1 MRRITV
7 LVGSLL
13 LILGIFAESLYV
25 VGAGVASNGLTLSQ
39 STYLVTGII
48 AIILGFIL
56 TWSGVRMPKVRVP

>member
-25 VGAGVASNGLTLSQ
+25 IGDGVASNGLALSQ
-39 STYLVTGII
+39 STYLVMGII